1 MKKIHTDNGT
11 EYTLLEFEEY
21 LKSFGIIHELTA
33 TYSPQQNG
41 LSEVE
46 NRIEAERICSML

>member
-1 MKKIHTDNGT
+1 MDNGT
-11 EYTLLEFEEY
+11 KYTLLEFEEY

-33 TYSPQQNG
+33 TYNPKQNG

-46 NRIEAERICSML
+46 N